1 MRYLNK
7 IALFDVTRNMNT
19 FASPNPN
26 NMTIQDQIR
35 KNLAT
40 LRSRRGLS
48 QEEVAAYLKIS
59 RPLISYYESGER
71 EIPLPH
77 LEKLSDLFGVEVS
90 DLMSNEPEFQQAN
103 FAFAFRTNGLAES
116 DLQSIAD
123 FQKIVK
129 NYLKLKSIKD
139 GGKKGN

>member
-1 MRYLNK
+1 
-7 IALFDVTRNMNT
+7 
-19 FASPNPN
+19 
-26 NMTIQDQIR
+26 MTVQELIR
-35 KNLAT
+35 KNLMM

-59 RPLISYYESGER
+59 RPLISYYENGER
-71 EIPLPH
+71 EIPLSH

-90 DLMSNEPEFQQAN
+90 DLMNSESELQQAN
-103 FAFAFRTNGLAES
+103 FAFAFRTNALAER
-116 DLQSIAD
+116 DLRSIAD

>member
-1 MRYLNK
+1 
-7 IALFDVTRNMNT
+7 
-19 FASPNPN
+19 
-26 NMTIQDQIR
+26 MTTQDLIR
-35 KNLAT
+35 KNLSL

-59 RPLISYYESGER
+59 RPLISYYENGER

-77 LEKLSDLFGVEVS
+77 LEKLSDLYGVEVS
-90 DLMSNEPEFQQAN
+90 DLMSDESAFQQAN

-139 GGKKGN
+139 GWKKGN

>member
-1 MRYLNK
+1 MLQK
-7 IALFDVTRNMNT
+7 NMNT
-19 FASPNPN
+19 FAESNPN
-26 NMTIQDQIR
+26 KMTTQDKIR

-59 RPLISYYESGER
+59 RPLISYYENGER
-71 EIPLPH
+71 EIPLPY
-77 LEKLSDLFGVEVS
+77 LEKLSDLYGVEVS
-90 DLMSNEPEFQQAN
+90 DLVSEESEFQQAN
-103 FAFAFRTNGLAES
+103 FAFASRTNGLAES

>member
-1 MRYLNK
+1 
-7 IALFDVTRNMNT
+7 MNS
-19 FASPNPN
+19 FAAPNPN
-26 NMTIQDQIR
+26 DMTTQDQIR

-71 EIPLPH
+71 DIPLPH
-77 LEKLSDLFGVEVS
+77 LEKLSDLYGVEVA
-90 DLMSNEPEFQQAN
+90 DLMSSESDLLQAD
-103 FAFAFRTNGLAES
+103 FAFAFRTNSLSES
-116 DLQSIAD
+116 DLQSIAE

-129 NYLKLKSIKD
+129 NYLKLKSIND
-139 GGKKGN
+139 GKKSN

>member
-1 MRYLNK
+1 MLHKSYYIAVQTLNMMK
-7 IALFDVTRNMNT
+7 T
-19 FASPNPN
+19 
-26 NMTIQDQIR
+26 QDLIR

-40 LRSRRGLS
+40 LRTRRGLS

-59 RPLISYYESGER
+59 RPLISYYENGER
-71 EIPLPH
+71 EIPLPQ
-77 LEKLSDLFGVEVS
+77 LEKLSDLYGVAVS
-90 DLMSNEPEFQQAN
+90 DLMNDETEFQQAN

>member
-1 MRYLNK
+1 
-7 IALFDVTRNMNT
+7 
-19 FASPNPN
+19 
-26 NMTIQDQIR
+26 MTTQDQIR

-40 LRSRRGLS
+40 LRSKRGLS

-77 LEKLSDLFGVEVS
+77 LEKLSDLYGVEVA
-90 DLMSNEPEFQQAN
+90 DLMSTDSEFLQAN

-116 DLQSIAD
+116 DLQSVAD

>member
-1 MRYLNK
+1 
-7 IALFDVTRNMNT
+7 
-19 FASPNPN
+19 
-26 NMTIQDQIR
+26 MTSQDQIR

-48 QEEVAAYLKIS
+48 QEEVAAFLKIS

-77 LEKLSDLFGVEVS
+77 LEKLSNLFGVEVA
-90 DLMSNEPEFQQAN
+90 DLMSDESAFLQAN

-129 NYLKLKSIKD
+129 NYLKLKLIKD
-139 GGKKGN
+139 GGKKSN

>member
-1 MRYLNK
+1 
-7 IALFDVTRNMNT
+7 
-19 FASPNPN
+19 
-26 NMTIQDQIR
+26 
-35 KNLAT
+35 

-48 QEEVAAYLKIS
+48 QEEVATYLKIS

-71 EIPLPH
+71 EIPLPQ
-77 LEKLSDLFGVEVS
+77 LEKLSDLYGVEVS
-90 DLMSNEPEFQQAN
+90 DLMSNESEFQQAN
-103 FAFAFRTNGLAES
+103 FAFAFRTNGLADT

>member
-1 MRYLNK
+1 MRFINK
-7 IALFDVTRNMNT
+7 IIVFVVTIKMNT
-19 FASPNPN
+19 FAPPNLN
-26 NMTIQDQIR
+26 NMSTQDQIR

-77 LEKLSDLFGVEVS
+77 LEKLSDLYGVEIT
-90 DLMSNEPEFQQAN
+90 DLMSTDSEFLQAN
-103 FAFAFRTNGLAES
+103 FAFAFRTNGLTES
-116 DLQSIAD
+116 DLQGIAD

-139 GGKKGN
+139 GGKKSN

>member
-7 IALFDVTRNMNT
+7 MSLFDVTRNMNT

-26 NMTIQDQIR
+26 NMTTQDQIR
-35 KNLAT
+35 KNLVT

-90 DLMSNEPEFQQAN
+90 DLMSNESEFQQTN

>member
-1 MRYLNK
+1 
-7 IALFDVTRNMNT
+7 
-19 FASPNPN
+19 
-26 NMTIQDQIR
+26 MTTQEKIR

-48 QEEVAAYLKIS
+48 QEEVAAYLKVS

-71 EIPLPH
+71 EIPLLH

-90 DLMSNEPEFQQAN
+90 DLMSDESELQQAN
-103 FAFAFRTNGLAES
+103 FAFAFRTNGLTES

-139 GGKKGN
+139 GREKSN

>member
-1 MRYLNK
+1 
-7 IALFDVTRNMNT
+7 MNT
-19 FASPNPN
+19 
-26 NMTIQDQIR
+26 QDQIG
-35 KNLAT
+35 KNLAI

-90 DLMSNEPEFQQAN
+90 DLMSHETESLQAN

-129 NYLKLKSIKD
+129 NYLKLKSLISD
-139 GGKKGN
+139 VKKESN

>member
-1 MRYLNK
+1 LNE
-7 IALFDVTRNMNT
+7 
-19 FASPNPN
+19 
-26 NMTIQDQIR
+26 QDQIR

-48 QEEVAAYLKIS
+48 QEEVAGYLNVS

-71 EIPLPH
+71 PIPLSH

-90 DLMSNEPEFQQAN
+90 DLMNSESELQQAN
-103 FAFAFRTNGLAES
+103 FAFAFRKNGLVQR

-123 FQKIVK
+123 FQRIVK
-129 NYLKLKSIKD
+129 NYLKLKLIKD
-139 GGKKGN
+139 GREKGN

>member
-1 MRYLNK
+1 
-7 IALFDVTRNMNT
+7 MNIFT
-19 FASPNPN
+19 NQNPDD
-26 NMTIQDQIR
+26 MTTQDQIR

-40 LRSRRGLS
+40 LRSKRGLS

-77 LEKLSDLFGVEVS
+77 LEKLSDLYGVEVA
-90 DLMSNEPEFQQAN
+90 DLMSTDSEFLQAN

-116 DLQSIAD
+116 DLQSVAD

>member
-1 MRYLNK
+1 MS
-7 IALFDVTRNMNT
+7 T
-19 FASPNPN
+19 
-26 NMTIQDQIR
+26 QDQIR
-35 KNLAT
+35 RNLAT
-40 LRSRRGLS
+40 LRSKRGLS

-71 EIPLPH
+71 AIPLPH

-90 DLMSNEPEFQQAN
+90 DLMSNDSDLQQAN
-103 FAFAFRTNGLAES
+103 FAFAFRTTGLAES

-139 GGKKGN
+139 GGQKSN

>member
-1 MRYLNK
+1 MNK
-7 IALFDVTRNMNT
+7 NPFFDVTKNMNT
-19 FASPNPN
+19 FAAPNSR
-26 NMTIQDQIR
+26 NMNTQDQIR
-35 KNLAT
+35 MNLAT

-48 QEEVAAYLKIS
+48 QEEVATYLKIS
-59 RPLISYYESGER
+59 RPLISYYENGER

-77 LEKLSDLFGVEVS
+77 LEKLSDLYGVEVS
-90 DLMSNEPEFQQAN
+90 DLMSKESEFQQAN